1 MSKMSE
7 MDLTIKE
14 LRDAAAAINDA
25 ADWLARQFS
34 GDAEKEAPA
43 PAKEPELKL
52 EDVRAVLADM
62 SRKGHTAEIRALLQK
77 YGAAKL
83 SGVDPANYKALL
95 KDVEGLDHA

>member
-1 MSKMSE
+1 MSKMKD
-7 MDLTIKE
+7 MAMTIEE
-14 LRDAAAAINDA
+14 LRQ
-25 ADWLARQFS
+25 QFS
-34 GDAEKEAPA
+34 GNADEPKEQPK
-43 PAKEPELKL
+43 KEPELKL

>member
-1 MSKMSE
+1 MSKMKD
-7 MDLTIKE
+7 MAMTIEE
-14 LRDAAAAINDA
+14 LRSAAAAINDV
-25 ADWLARQFS
+25 ADWLTQQFS
-34 GDAEKEAPA
+34 GNADEPKTKPK
-43 PAKEPELKL
+43 KEPEL

>member
-14 LRDAAAAINDA
+14 LRDAAAAINSA
-25 ADWLARQFS
+25 ADWLAEQFS
-34 GDAEKEAPA
+34 GNKEQEAPKQE
-43 PAKEPELKL
+43 PALKL

-62 SRKGHTAEIRALLQK
+62 SRKGHTAEIRDLLKK
-77 YGAAKL
+77 YGAEKL

-95 KDVEGLDHA
+95 QEVEGLDNGN